1 LTSRQKTP
9 PPFPTREQ
17 LLAFIRE
24 SPTPVG
30 KREIARAF
38 HITGDRRA
46 DLKKLLAELSASGAV
61 DRGRKR
67 RVAPPKA
74 LAAVAVVEITRI
86 DDQGDLVCRPIDW
99 QEERPPPLILL
110 RSGKRG
116 ITDLAPGNRALVQLK
131 RLSPDEYEARPIR
144 KLESGPARVLGLFER
159 TQAGGRLR
167 SLDKRGR
174 GDLAVLS
181 QHEGGAEPG
190 ELVVAEILPST
201 RLGLRQAQIV
211 ERLGDGSAPGAISL
225 IAIHARDL
233 PTEFSE
239 GALAEA
245 ERAVVPGLSGRE
257 DLRDVPLVTID
268 GPDARDFD
276 DAVWAERDTD
286 TANEGGWHLI
296 VGIADVAHYVRPASA
311 LDREA
316 YARGNS
322 VYFPDRVV
330 PMLPENLS
338 NGLCSLKPGEPR
350 ACLAFHL
357 WIDRKGQLLRHRLV
371 RGLMRSAARLT
382 YEQVQA
388 AVDGAPDDLTGPL
401 LAPVIR
407 QLYGAY
413 ECLVAARAARGTL
426 ELDLPERK
434 VVLDDQGRVKAITA
448 RTRLDSHRL
457 IEEFM
462 IAANVA
468 AAETLE
474 GRGQAGLYRIHDRPD
489 PVKLEAVRTFIQG
502 LGPGLALAKGQVITP
517 AQLTRL
523 LIQARDLPEAQLI
536 SDIVLRAQAQAV
548 YSHENIGHFGL
559 ALRRYAHFTSPI
571 RRYADLIVHRALV
584 GSLRLGQDG
593 LDDQTT
599 ARLAEIGAHISM
611 TERRAAE
618 AEREAV
624 DRFTASYLSERIGA
638 TFSGR
643 VSGVARFGLF
653 VRLDETGADG
663 IVPVSTLPAD
673 FYIYEEDKHRLV
685 GRRTGRAYR
694 LADRVTVKLVEADA
708 MTGSTVFRL
717 IEDMGEDGGSPVP
730 FRRGK
735 GPPRR
740 GGGRNRQSRARG

>member
-1 LTSRQKTP
+1 MTGRQKTD

-38 HITGDRRA
+38 HITGDRRME
-46 DLKKLLAELSASGAV
+46 LKKLLAELSASGAV

-74 LAAVAVVEITRI
+74 LPAVAVVEITGI
-86 DDQGDLVCRPIDW
+86 DDHGELVCRPIDW
-99 QEERPPPLILL
+99 REERPPPRILL
-110 RSGKRG
+110 ASGKRG
-116 ITDLAPGNRALVQLK
+116 LADLAPGNRVLVQLR
-131 RLSPDEYEARPIR
+131 RLADDDYEARPIR

-159 TQAGGRLR
+159 TRDGGRLR
-167 SLDKRGR
+167 SLDKRDR
-174 GDLAVLS
+174 GDLAVMA

-190 ELVVAEILPST
+190 ELVIAELLPST

-211 ERLGDGSAPGAISL
+211 GRLGDGSAPGAISL

-233 PTEFSE
+233 PTEFSAN
-239 GALAEA
+239 ALAEA
-245 ERAVVPGLSGRE
+245 EQAAVPDLSGRE

-276 DAVWAERDTD
+276 DAVWAEPDLHQE
-286 TANEGGWHLI
+286 NEGGWHLI
-296 VGIADVAHYVRPASA
+296 VAIADVAHYVRPASA

-338 NGLCSLKPGEPR
+338 NGLCSLKPREPR

-357 WIDRKGQLLRHRLV
+357 WIDRKGELLRHRLA

-388 AVDGAPDDLTGPL
+388 AIDGVPDDISGPL
-401 LAPVIR
+401 LDPVIR
-407 QLYGAY
+407 PLYRAY
-413 ECLVAARAARGTL
+413 ESLVAARAARGTL

-434 VVLDDQGRVKAITA
+434 VILDDEGRVKAITA
-448 RTRLDSHRL
+448 RARLDSHRL

-474 GRGQAGLYRIHDRPD
+474 GRAQAGLYRVHDRPD
-489 PVKLEAVRTFIQG
+489 PVKLEAVRTFIRG

-523 LIQARDLPEAQLI
+523 LVQARDLPEAQLI

-571 RRYADLIVHRALV
+571 RRYADLIVHRALI
-584 GSLRLGQDG
+584 GTLRLGADG
-593 LDDQTT
+593 LDDQTV
-599 ARLAEIGAHISM
+599 ARLPEIGAHISM

-624 DRFTASYLSERIGA
+624 DRFTASYLSERVGA

-663 IVPVSTLPAD
+663 IVPISTLPND
-673 FYIYEEDKHRLV
+673 FYIHEEALHRLV
-685 GRRTGRAYR
+685 GRRTGRIYR
-694 LADRVTVKLVEADA
+694 LADRVTVRLVEANA

-717 IEDMGEDGGSPVP
+717 IEDLGEDGV
-730 FRRGK
+730 RMA
-735 GPPRR
+735 PPR
-740 GGGRNRQSRARG
+740 GRHRRRDG